1 MFRERAHFVRA
12 WFRFF
17 LHVESASHPP
27 YIHIA
32 LARLFRHAAMLHG
45 NWSPGHCAGTTHKE
59 RLTSQASEFSKTFRE
74 EMKKGMDQQFSGK
87 DGPQGRR

>member
-1 MFRERAHFVRA
+1 MSFFGKVFSYVFNEALVQGLANSKTFQRFAVRSSKI
-12 WFRFF
+12 
-17 LHVESASHPP
+17 VEELQSK
-27 YIHIA
+27 
-32 LARLFRHAAMLHG
+32 
-45 NWSPGHCAGTTHKE
+45 GTTHKE